1 MSRNGYLTGLKAKK
15 TDDGVGS
22 AWASWPPAKS
32 DHPLMLKDGTTPS
45 DVSARGPMFTVGD
58 WAVCRMP
65 HYVMVMVSKDGRLA
79 ASWNL
84 IYAYEKSDDAIL
96 VTRRSDN
103 YGAPHIMNY
112 ITGGTATDGMPAT
125 LLPEWYESSTSQYL
139 SPFHDGLA
147 RMNIIRNGKKMTVWI
162 RRSDG
167 TPLPLMKW
175 VDGKLASDPDTILDS
190 TDDFSEGFGVASR
203 LNSNKIPEYNW
214 YDTAGIPLIKGEW
227 LKQADHFT
235 GGWGGMRRKDGMWN
249 FVDTTGRILSDTWF
263 YGIGSFSEDGGPAW
277 VMPRPKTKV
286 NGQWKVLRGRTAD
299 GGADLSDKALK
310 VASVSRFSCGLSI
323 VSVDNPGNRG
333 YTKCYVDEEVR
344 NVGPAT
350 FKDAD
355 GFSKNFMDGKWA
367 TVMGSIGGGGISPH
381 GLDEKNLMD
390 RNGMLMFIPDAP
402 RGGWPIQIELLP
414 GGRKG
419 YGSPG
424 THLVRI
430 LSKAKIPFIFFISP
444 DYGSAD
450 EIGVQMLS
458 KNREPLEG
466 TDGKI
471 EIRPLMNRLDGK
483 GSRGFAAMDS
493 RGTLHPIC
501 SLDGKWEK

>member
-1 MSRNGYLTGLKAKK
+1 MSRNGYLTGLKGKK

-84 IYAYEKSDDAIL
+84 SYAYEKSDDAIL

-103 YGAPHIMNY
+103 YGAPDIMNY
-112 ITGGTATDGMPAT
+112 ITGGTATDGMPA
-125 LLPEWYESSTSQYL
+125 
-139 SPFHDGLA
+139 
-147 RMNIIRNGKKMTVWI
+147 
-162 RRSDG
+162 

-227 LKQADHFT
+227 LKQAEHFT

-299 GGADLSDKALK
+299 GGADVSDKALK

-323 VSVDNPGNRG
+323 VSVDNPRS
-333 YTKCYVDEEVR
+333 EER
-344 NVGPAT
+344 RVG
-350 FKDAD
+350 K
-355 GFSKNFMDGKWA
+355 
-367 TVMGSIGGGGISPH
+367 
-381 GLDEKNLMD
+381 EC
-390 RNGMLMFIPDAP
+390 R
-402 RGGWPIQIELLP
+402 
-414 GGRKG
+414 
-419 YGSPG
+419 
-424 THLVRI
+424 
-430 LSKAKIPFIFFISP
+430 
-444 DYGSAD
+444 
-450 EIGVQMLS
+450 
-458 KNREPLEG
+458 
-466 TDGKI
+466 
-471 EIRPLMNRLDGK
+471 
-483 GSRGFAAMDS
+483 
-493 RGTLHPIC
+493 
-501 SLDGKWEK
+501 